1 VKDEENHMIVRVLWF
16 KHKTCPQLGAREVTV
31 KVPKNFFQSGCR
43 LLGERV
49 GWEQTISANEQKD
62 LQTHISKK
70 QKEY

>member
-1 VKDEENHMIVRVLWF
+1 M
-16 KHKTCPQLGAREVTV
+16 PAARSKTV

-43 LLGERV
+43 LLRERV